1 MTPSTPTTP
10 APKLRPPKPTQDRFH
25 LLIDC
30 RTEQDQRRL
39 YGQLKSQGFSC
50 RVLVL

>member
-1 MTPSTPTTP
+1 MSPSRTPG
-10 APKLRPPKPTQDRFH
+10 PPSAARKPPPPDRFH

-39 YGQLKSQGFSC
+39 FEQLKSQGFAC